1 MVSQKC
7 QYAIRAVFE
16 LSRRRGQNPTKIS
29 DVAEAQDIPLR
40 FLEVILNQ
48 LRRAGFVQS
57 RRGAEGGY
65 LLARQPDKITI
76 GEIIQFMDGPIVPV
90 ACMTEK
96 AARDCSLHGNCVFIG
111 VWKRAAKAIS
121 DVYDMT
127 SFQDLINEHAE
138 MQPVA
143 GFTYSI

>member
-16 LSRRRGQNPTKIS
+16 LARRQGQGPIKIS
-29 DVAEAQDIPLR
+29 EIAEAQDIPLR

-65 LLARQPDKITI
+65 QLARQPAKIMV
-76 GEIIQFMDGPIVPV
+76 GEIIQFMDGPLVPV

-96 AARDCSLHGNCVFIG
+96 DTRGCALHGNCVFIG
-111 VWKRAAKAIS
+111 MWKRAAKAIS
-121 DVYDMT
+121 DVYDTT
-127 SFQDLINEHAE
+127 SFQNLVDDHAR
-138 MQPVA
+138 MQSSA
-143 GFTYSI
+143 SLTYSI